1 MTLSDPGTSSDRI
14 KKVKM
19 EKGKKPRT
27 KSDRS
32 SNRSTNL
39 PLAPLNTLTKII
51 FFTPAVAIIKLHGSI
66 KDMTQAIMVA
76 LKPPENMIGDKSQAA
91 LWSQEAVWL
100 VQERNNGL
108 SIMEKADL
116 IVFFGSHKKEAD
128 MYIVL
133 DEGDI

>member
-1 MTLSDPGTSSDRI
+1 
-14 KKVKM
+14 
-19 EKGKKPRT
+19 
-27 KSDRS
+27 
-32 SNRSTNL
+32 
-39 PLAPLNTLTKII
+39 
-51 FFTPAVAIIKLHGSI
+51 
-66 KDMTQAIMVA
+66 
-76 LKPPENMIGDKSQAA
+76 MIGDKSQAA